1 MGNKIKQWRQSRRKD
16 EEDTIDEEELLYLQG
31 LVRCQSCEI
40 PYPNYFVLDDVL
52 PLVQKRLVMFMKQL
66 RFFMMI

>member
-40 PYPNYFVLDDVL
+40 PYPNYLENCPHCKAKSIYHYMLNYDL
-52 PLVQKRLVMFMKQL
+52 
-66 RFFMMI
+66 